1 MLLRR
6 LFRGFFSSYHL
17 IAEQVAPVR
26 GVDPDPARSDGGVPL
41 DGLVVAVEH
50 GAPLLVGV
58 VGELEV

>member
-1 MLLRR
+1 M
-6 LFRGFFSSYHL
+6 
-17 IAEQVAPVR
+17 APVR
-26 GVDPDPARSDGGVPL
+26 GVDPDPARSDGSVPL